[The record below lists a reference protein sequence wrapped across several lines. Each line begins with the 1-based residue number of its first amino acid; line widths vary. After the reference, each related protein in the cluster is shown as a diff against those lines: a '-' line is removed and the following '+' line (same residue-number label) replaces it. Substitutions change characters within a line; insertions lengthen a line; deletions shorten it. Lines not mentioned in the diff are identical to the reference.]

1 DEGAAA
7 SGGSKPAAQ
16 DKVLSASANLAQL
29 LPTGSVMAYQ
39 ALSSS
44 FNNHGEC
51 YTSNWWL
58 TVSLVSFLTVF
69 CVFFAFTDSIHHNG
83 KVYYGVAMSGGLR
96 IFNGDDDSKFA
107 IAHEKNIRNEQ
118 SQKEATT
125 LTGWRSIS
133 RRNAQKVTD
142 STAAAVPVKPN
153 DLTLRPEE
161 IRAIQALTGELKK
174 RKLHWLDGVHAFFTA
189 VVFLSVAFSDVGLQ
203 KCLFPHA
210 GRDTMELLKNMP
222 LGMSFLSSFVFMI
235 FPTTRHGI
243 GFHGSDN
250 STSSEV
256 GGPKPEGEN
265 KIDSAM
271 AVYLKKEEEKKMNSS
286 VVIEV
291 ETEEEDEISSSDV
304 PGSNAS
310 SRTVA
315 DPEDIKAPRL
325 AVKFYQ
331 P

>member
-1 DEGAAA
+1 
-7 SGGSKPAAQ
+7 
-16 DKVLSASANLAQL
+16 
-29 LPTGSVMAYQ
+29 
-39 ALSSS
+39 
-44 FNNHGEC
+44 
-51 YTSNWWL
+51 
-58 TVSLVSFLTVF
+58 
-69 CVFFAFTDSIHHNG
+69 
-83 KVYYGVAMSGGLR
+83 MSGGLR

-325 AVKFYQ
+325 AFSKLIVDTLPYRLEYHEIAHFKAVHFVGNPSSDGLVVAPALPLPARRLPDVAKHPDSSSSSSSARRYALHSVISYSAKHQ
-331 P
+331 PSPDVLSRPPSSRR